1 MTERGTR
8 TLVLLRHAKSDWP
21 EGVADAD
28 RPLADRGRRDA
39 AAAGGW
45 FAGELPP
52 LDLVLCSPAVRA
64 RETWRLVAAGLPE
77 APPVEY
83 RDELYGAS
91 AGTLSWLAQELPAA
105 ASTVALVGHNP
116 GLAEAVTIL
125 TGRATE
131 MKTCAVAVLSWPGA
145 WTDLT
150 VDGATLSRQTALRA
164 G

>member
-1 MTERGTR
+1 M
-8 TLVLLRHAKSDWP
+8 LLRHAKSDWP

-39 AAAGGW
+39 AAAGAW
-45 FAGELPP
+45 FAEHLPP

-64 RETWRLVAAGLPE
+64 RETWRLVGDGLPE
-77 APPVEY
+77 PPPVEY

-91 AGTLSWLAQELPAA
+91 AGTLAWLVQEVPAELR
-105 ASTVALVGHNP
+105 TVALVGHNP
-116 GLAEAVTIL
+116 GLAEVVTVL
-125 TGRATE
+125 TGRFTE
-131 MKTCAVAVLSWPGA
+131 LKTCSVAVLTWPGA

-150 VDGATLSRQTALRA
+150 VSGATLAEQAALRA